1 MSILNWWKKKKWEKE
16 FEHVLEQSSEIRRQF
31 WKTRGEVDDAILT
44 SDGLSDPFDM
54 FEETGDNE
62 KYNGYGLEFYI
73 ECDDPILRNDLEEVK
88 SHWAF

>member
-1 MSILNWWKKKKWEKE
+1 
-16 FEHVLEQSSEIRRQF
+16 
-31 WKTRGEVDDAILT
+31 
-44 SDGLSDPFDM
+44 M

-73 ECDDPILRNDLEEVK
+73 ECDDPILRNDLEEVR